1 MRKIGRLVNLDKMA
15 YKGIFTPKNPGKYK
29 GDPNNIIYRSSWER
43 RFMAYC
49 DRTPQVLEWGSEEIW
64 IKYRSIDN
72 KIHRYFP
79 DFYMK
84 VKQPDNTIRKFIVE
98 IKPSYQTKPPKKK
111 LRKTRQY
118 IKAIMGYKKNQ
129 SKWAYAKEWC
139 QRNDMNFII
148 LTEHHLKTF

>member
-1 MRKIGRLVNLDKMA
+1 
-15 YKGIFTPKNPGKYK
+15 
-29 GDPNNIIYRSSWER
+29 
-43 RFMAYC
+43 MAYC

-129 SKWAYAKEWC
+129 AKWAYAKEWC